1 MRKKNQLSKLV
12 FDSGLNAEVVLGNLF
27 MSEMLAGSDH
37 MSDSWLNLPDE
48 PIITS
53 KNNGVGYYVTIRTNT
68 REGGGV
74 NGTRT

>member
-37 MSDSWLNLPDE
+37 MSAS
-48 PIITS
+48 
-53 KNNGVGYYVTIRTNT
+53 
-68 REGGGV
+68 
-74 NGTRT
+74 